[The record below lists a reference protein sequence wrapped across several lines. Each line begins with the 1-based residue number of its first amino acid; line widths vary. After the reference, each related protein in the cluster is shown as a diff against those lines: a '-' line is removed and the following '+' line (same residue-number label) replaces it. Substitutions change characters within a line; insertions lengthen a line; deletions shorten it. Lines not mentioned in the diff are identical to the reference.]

1 MAIGLAYTGL
11 GGCTLPIESSRS
23 NLSAEKL
30 PDGNFKKGSLLV
42 TGNLQDVMK

>member
-11 GGCTLPIESSRS
+11 GGCTLPIESSKS
-23 NLSAEKL
+23 NLTAEVGL
-30 PDGNFKKGSLLV
+30 DGNFKKGSLLI